1 VSGRDPRHD
10 VLFEP
15 VRIGPKTLRNRFY
28 QVPHCTGFGVEKP
41 WTQARHR
48 ALKAEGGW
56 ASVCTEYCAINPESD
71 EYPFVSARLWDDG
84 DVRALRLMTEGAH
97 EHGALAAVE
106 LWHGGIH
113 VEARESRTV
122 PLAPSQIAS
131 EFEPLVVPKAMELSD
146 IRRTQ
151 DDWVAAA
158 LRAREAGF
166 DIVYVYGS
174 HTYLPTQFLSPRY
187 NHRTD
192 AYGGSFENR
201 ARFWLE
207 TLEKVR
213 EAVGDDCAIAI
224 RIAADTLDGAGIE
237 PEEGLAFIRAAE
249 PLVDLFDCVVG
260 GLAGAARLDAGASRF
275 FATGYQLEWTSRFRE
290 ATDKPI
296 VGTGLMV
303 DPDVMADV
311 IESGVWDL
319 IGAAR
324 PSIADP
330 FLPLKI
336 EQGRYDEIRACIGC
350 NACYALANRGRHLGC
365 TQNATA
371 GEEHRRGWHPERF
384 ERAANADR
392 EVLVIGAGPSG
403 LECAIVLA
411 KRGFERVRLVDAAEE
426 IGGCMRWIPRLP
438 GLDAW
443 SRFVDWR
450 RREIGRLDN
459 LELTTGVRL
468 HAADVRASGAGLV
481 VVATGAHWSLDGF
494 NGVSK
499 GPIPG
504 ADATLPHIFTPE
516 QIMLGGKHVGGARV
530 VVIDVESYHVG
541 ASLALRLAGQGHE
554 VTIATPSE
562 TVAAWCNWTLEG
574 PRLREQ
580 LHANGVVMLSE
591 TTAEEILPGA
601 VRFRHGHGGAP
612 FDIKADCVVLVT
624 QRLSDEA
631 LYLELAGDAE
641 ALAASGVEAVY
652 RTGDCVAPRWL
663 VDTVFDGH
671 RLAREIDSPNPA
683 VYLPTVRERVVPA

>member
-1 VSGRDPRHD
+1 MSGRDPRHD

-48 ALKAEGGW
+48 GLKAEGGW

-71 EYPFVSARLWDDG
+71 EYPYISARLWDDG
-84 DVRALRLMTEGAH
+84 DVRALRLMTEEAH
-97 EHGALAAVE
+97 GHGALAAVE

-131 EFEPLVVPKAMELSD
+131 EFEPLVVPKAMEIAD

-151 DDWVAAA
+151 ADWVAAA
-158 LRAREAGF
+158 RRAREAGF

-187 NHRTD
+187 NHRSD
-192 AYGGSFENR
+192 SYGGSFENR

-207 TLEKVR
+207 TLEMVR
-213 EAVGDDCAIAI
+213 EAVGDDTAIAI

-237 PEEGLAFIRAAE
+237 LEEGLAFVRAAE

-260 GLAGAARLDAGASRF
+260 GLAGASRIDAGASRF
-275 FATGYQLEWTSRFRE
+275 FATGYQLEWTARFRE
-290 ATDKPI
+290 ATGKPI

-311 IESGVWDL
+311 IESGVWSL

-350 NACYALANRGRHLGC
+350 NACYALANRGGHLGC

-384 ERAANADR
+384 GRAANADR
-392 EVLVIGAGPSG
+392 DVLVVGAGPAG

-411 KRGFERVRLVDAAEE
+411 KRGFERVRLVEAAAE
-426 IGGCMRWIPRLP
+426 IGGCMRWIPQLP
-438 GLDAW
+438 GLEAW
-443 SRFVDWR
+443 GRFVEWR
-450 RREIGRLDN
+450 RREIDRLDN
-459 LELTTGVRL
+459 LELVTDVRL
-468 HAADVRASGAGLV
+468 HAADIRAGEADLV
-481 VVATGAHWSLDGF
+481 VIATGSHWALDGF
-494 NGVSK
+494 NGVAK

-504 ADATLPHIFTPE
+504 ADATLSHILTPE
-516 QIMLGGKHVGGARV
+516 QIMLGGKSVGGARV
-530 VVIDVESYHVG
+530 VVIDVESYHLG
-541 ASLALRLAGQGHE
+541 AGLALRLAGQGHE

-580 LHANGVVMLSE
+580 LHASGAVMLSE
-591 TTAEEILPGA
+591 VTAEEILPGA
-601 VRFRHGHGGAP
+601 VRLRHAYGGAP
-612 FDIKADCVVLVT
+612 FDVKADCVVLVT
-624 QRLSDEA
+624 QRLSNEA
-631 LYLELAGDAE
+631 LYLELAEDRD
-641 ALAASGVEAVY
+641 ALAASGIEAVY

-663 VDTVFDGH
+663 VDAVFDGH
-671 RLAREIDSPNPA
+671 RLAREIDSADPA
-683 VYLPTVRERVVPA
+683 VYLPTLRERALPA